1 MHEIVESGL
10 RVINKQQN
18 YVSGTGEGVAPQN
31 NKNPAPSYMQ
41 SNLALSKVKLEDQT
55 DAVEHHAPLKRKL

>member
-1 MHEIVESGL
+1 M
-10 RVINKQQN
+10 INKQQN

-31 NKNPAPSYMQ
+31 NKNAAAPSYMQ

-55 DAVEHHAPLKRKL
+55 DAVEHHAPLKSKL